1 MEVDEGL
8 LVSTLG
14 QIVTLVEKMP
24 AEDKEILLKSLHRKD
39 AIRLAEEHDNRERDS
54 EPELTEEE
62 IVALVREV
70 REELFKNGY

>member
-24 AEDKEILLKSLHRKD
+24 AEDKKILLKSLHRKD